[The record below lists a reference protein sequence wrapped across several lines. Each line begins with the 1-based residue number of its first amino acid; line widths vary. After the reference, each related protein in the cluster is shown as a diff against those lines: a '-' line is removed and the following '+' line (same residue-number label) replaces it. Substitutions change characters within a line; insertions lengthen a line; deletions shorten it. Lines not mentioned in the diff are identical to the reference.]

1 MYFTNLPTTY
11 YTLDNRSSIQ
21 VVTNILV
28 RSIFTDELKNNF
40 SLYDEYD
47 IVDGETPEITA
58 YKIYGN
64 SELHWIILHTND
76 IIDPRFDWVLSQNQL
91 QTYVES
97 KYGNI
102 NAIHHYE
109 DSNGY
114 TVSGN
119 LILNGSSFAAYQV
132 GDVVYNLGNAGEG
145 YITTK
150 LSNTQII
157 VTASK
162 GGFQATNI
170 ITNNLTNF
178 SNVTISN
185 TSVLS
190 GTPITNFNFEEEVNE
205 GKRRIKV
212 LKPQYVQKV
221 INDFQSKMSE
231 INV

>member
-1 MYFTNLPTTY
+1 MYFTILPTTY
-11 YTLDNRSSIQ
+11 FTLDDRTSVQI
-21 VVTNILV
+21 VTNILM
-28 RSIFTDELKNNF
+28 RTIFTDELKDNF

-58 YKIYGN
+58 FKIYGN

-76 IIDPRFDWVLSQNQL
+76 IIDPRFDWVLSQTQL
-91 QTYVES
+91 KTYVES

-102 NAIHHYE
+102 NAVHHYV
-109 DSNGY
+109 NNQGH

-119 LILNGSSFAAYQV
+119 VVLNGSTFTTYQV

-145 YITTK
+145 YITSKPT
-150 LSNTQII
+150 NTQII

-162 GGFQATNI
+162 GGFQATNVV
-170 ITNNLTNF
+170 TNNLTSF

-185 TSVLS
+185 VTIVS
-190 GTPITNFNFEEEVNE
+190 GTPVTNFNFEDEANE
-205 GKRRIKV
+205 SKRRIKI
-212 LKPQYVQKV
+212 LKPQYIQKV
-221 INDFQSKMSE
+221 INDFQSKMSD